1 MRESIRR
8 AIDTALG
15 RMDVWYGDSR
25 GYARLRACGGVVYRA
40 AFSVV
45 RYVMRPCATRGRG
58 GRAGEGAEGGAS
70 LSRVIGERG
79 GAAMIPSGHCDEIWA
94 GAASRVK
101 EAGRRGYFGAGA
113 ATAALGLR
121 GTRR

>member
-40 AFSVV
+40 AFSIVGYV
-45 RYVMRPCATRGRG
+45 RGRARIRGRG
-58 GRAGEGAEGGAS
+58 REGREQCVE
-70 LSRVIGERG
+70 E
-79 GAAMIPSGHCDEIWA
+79 E
-94 GAASRVK
+94 
-101 EAGRRGYFGAGA
+101 
-113 ATAALGLR
+113 
-121 GTRR
+121 